1 MYAHCREKQARRHD
15 MKLRQQQQGGSRNSD
30 ATAALPEETEGT
42 SAVDMAQVRSIQAPT
57 KAGKDKKG
65 RSKEELTG
73 LLQQA
78 EFKVRALEKKVS
90 FYTVLCL
97 LLTNCTSPL

>member
-1 MYAHCREKQARRHD
+1 
-15 MKLRQQQQGGSRNSD
+15 MKLRQQQGGRSSSNN

-42 SAVDMAQVRSIQAPT
+42 AAVDMAQVRSIQAPT

-78 EFKVRALEKKVS
+78 EFKVRALETKVS